1 MDDLSVLRKVSLFT
15 DFDDQELHTILQA
28 MQKDKYASKS
38 VIFWENDPSTKL
50 FVVCSGSVVVSKK
63 LREEVEAVLAR
74 FGQGDFFGE
83 MGLLDDAPR
92 SASAQ
97 TEEKSELLVMSR
109 ESLYRLLRE
118 NPVTASKLLLALLK
132 IFTTRLRET
141 NERLKDA
148 VVWGLDVAAFE
159 DDFES
164 SP

>member
-1 MDDLSVLRKVSLFT
+1 MDDLSLLRRVPLFT
-15 DFDDQELHTILQA
+15 DFDDQELLKILQA
-28 MQKDKYASKS
+28 MQKEKYSPKS
-38 VIFWENDPSTKL
+38 VIFWENDLSTKL

-63 LREEVEAVLAR
+63 LREGVEAVLAR

-83 MGLLDDAPR
+83 MGLLDDSPR

-109 ESLYRLLRE
+109 ESFYQLLRE
-118 NPVTASKLLLALLK
+118 DPRAASKLLLSLLK
-132 IFTTRLRET
+132 IFTIRIRDT

-159 DDFES
+159 EGSES
-164 SP
+164 PP